1 MKTKSF
7 FRAIKILLLSATAT
21 IFFLVS
27 CQKQS
32 KLEQGVII
40 KNPPPPG
47 LFGKNDGS
55 AIILGTPKINPY
67 TVSNMQSAYS
77 TLSNS
82 GIIPSHPINI
92 RTTYYYVKF
101 KPQNS
106 NQYEALTSDSTIDFS
121 DIPIEANIT
130 QDGDYY
136 HDPSLPDSIPTYQY
150 AAVPPNYHF
159 IDSIPYEII
168 SNVYIPETDS
178 SFIDGSSSTDA
189 YIDKLLDQSYIQ
201 TNNFEDTVKNDPQ
214 RSCFYPGGTIRVFD
228 TRLNTYIGMEGVR
241 VRARRWFTTYYAF
254 PDYNGNYRMASCF
267 RRPCN
272 YSLVYAR
279 SPFAI
284 RWHLLGTTAWINGP
298 KLSGDW
304 NFDMANGIY
313 RFAGHIFRGAFRYNY
328 KDIGPLIG
336 PGSRRQIYIAV
347 NGSNPNHIGVDWDWA
362 PIIKIWRYFSGT
374 DVELGSDDVFSTTS
388 HETTHA
394 VHQAFAANYKG
405 TQDILVESW
414 ARGCEWFLANKEYA
428 ERGITNYGQFNYAPS
443 PSPKDPNLYAYQFWF
458 PKYFGGANIYTNL
471 FIDLNDNYNELN
483 QHFPGKQDGSVDD
496 QVSGYDFGTLESLL
510 FPVTDL
516 NSLKN
521 SLKQHKPSGVTDA
534 QIDLLFSFY

>member
-1 MKTKSF
+1 MEQ
-7 FRAIKILLLSATAT
+7 AAT
-21 IFFLVS
+21 
-27 CQKQS
+27 
-32 KLEQGVII
+32 I

-55 AIILGTPKINPY
+55 VIILGTPKVNPY

-77 TLSNS
+77 TLSSS

-106 NQYEALTSDSTIDFS
+106 NQYQALTSDTTIDFS

-150 AAVPPNYHF
+150 AAVPPNYDF

-168 SNVYIPETDS
+168 SNIYIPETDS
-178 SFIDGSSSTDA
+178 SFIDGNSSTDV
-189 YIDKLLDQSYIQ
+189 YIDKLLDQAYVQ

-214 RSCFYPGGTIRVFD
+214 RGCFYPGGIIRVFD

-254 PDYNGNYRMASCF
+254 PDYNGNYRMKSCF

-279 SPFAI
+279 SYFAI
-284 RWHLLGTTAWINGP
+284 RWHLFGTTAWINGP
-298 KLSGDW
+298 KLNGDW
-304 NFDMANGIY
+304 NFDMADGIY

-328 KDIGPLIG
+328 KDIEGLAR
-336 PGSRRQIYIAV
+336 PGSFFNYRRQVYIAV
-347 NGSNPNHIGVDWDWA
+347 NDNKNWQGINWEVF
-362 PIIKIWRYFSGT
+362 PIIKIARFRGET
-374 DVELGSDDVFSTTS
+374 DAEYDSDEIFSTTC
-388 HETTHA
+388 HETGHTTHYLA
-394 VHQAFAANYKG
+394 VG
-405 TQDILVESW
+405 TLQFLLTTSEIRESW
-414 ARGCEWFLANKEYA
+414 AIGIEWLLTHLEYA
-428 ERGITNYGQFNYAPS
+428 ERGINNYGDETYS
-443 PSPKDPNLYAYQFWF
+443 PANPPEYPNQYAYQYWG
-458 PKYFGGANIYTNL
+458 KEQGADDYTSL
-471 FIDLNDNYNELN
+471 FINLIDNYNELG
-483 QHFPGKQDGSVDD
+483 HFFPNVLLTGTIND
-496 QVSGYDFGTLESLL
+496 QVSGYTLPNIESYLSSS
-510 FPVTDL
+510 F
-516 NSLKN
+516 SLQ
-521 SLKQHKPSGVTDA
+521 SLSVQLKGHKPAGVSDA
-534 QIDLLFSFY
+534 QIDLLLSFY